1 MKKNLTS
8 EWAKAAL
15 IRAIKTVAQTLIG
28 MITVG
33 AAISEVNWGYIFSVS
48 VVAGLVSL
56 LTSIGGL
63 PETGVDGTLEYRA
76 EDDPDGDGDCYITVP
91 ELAMLKDG
99 DIVRVKVHK

>member
-8 EWAKAAL
+8 EWVKAAL

-63 PETGVDGTLEYRA
+63 PETSVDGILEYNA
-76 EDDPDGDGDCYITVP
+76 EDEDGDVNLTVP
-91 ELAMLKDG
+91 ELAMCKDG